1 MSEDVRNIN
10 KVAPVTKSAPG
21 AAGAVRKDKAWVLK
35 GKPVE
40 VSFFRISDCHQ
51 DKDALHSLDLIIS
64 LLRIFFCLWQ
74 VKWDGDWWQA
84 KIKMV
89 KYAPN
94 SDKPDKV
101 CYPYRFPASVCPIIM
116 FLLLCFALCNK
127 IPVAWFFQPF
137 TK

>member
-1 MSEDVRNIN
+1 VSEDVRNIN

-64 LLRIFFCLWQ
+64 LLRIFFFAFGRSNGTGIGGRQRL
-74 VKWDGDWWQA
+74 KWSSMLQTLISLTRSVIPIDFL
-84 KIKMV
+84 
-89 KYAPN
+89 P
-94 SDKPDKV
+94 
-101 CYPYRFPASVCPIIM
+101 RFAR
-116 FLLLCFALCNK
+116 
-127 IPVAWFFQPF
+127 
-137 TK
+137 